1 MNYPKKLLSLRGL
14 QGGQFGA
21 LDVTAVS
28 DALIELDFGPDFDRF
43 SPSAAR
49 ILVGALTRRLDQLPA
64 DACGDHDTS
73 ILNQA
78 AQMHIVNK
86 TQSPQGYC
94 VRTSRPVPQTNERN
108 SSRDA
113 VDTEAMTVK
122 PPLTAGVRV
131 RIKQPSTDLANED
144 GVVTRIDARGA
155 LLKLDSGRELLVE
168 PEMLEVLA

>member
-1 MNYPKKLLSLRGL
+1 
-14 QGGQFGA
+14 
-21 LDVTAVS
+21 
-28 DALIELDFGPDFDRF
+28 
-43 SPSAAR
+43 
-49 ILVGALTRRLDQLPA
+49 
-64 DACGDHDTS
+64 
-73 ILNQA
+73 
-78 AQMHIVNK
+78 MHIVKK
-86 TQSPQGYC
+86 TQPPQGYC